1 MTIDLSNISSWIW
14 IAAALVILFI
24 IFRFFF
30 HIVIRI
36 FHFLLSF
43 FWHGCITVIVL
54 LAIYFIL
61 RAFGV
66 F

>member
-1 MTIDLSNISSWIW
+1 MTIDFSNIGSWIW
-14 IAAALVILFI
+14 TIIGLIILFI

-30 HIVIRI
+30 HIVVRI
-36 FHFLLSF
+36 FHFIMSF

-54 LAIYFIL
+54 LVIYYIL
-61 RAFGV
+61 RALGV